1 MSRGQAIAASPVAR
15 AKAVLAVA
23 DGHSYTDAARAAGC
37 PLGDAVAALVAR
49 FNAEGLAAV
58 VPRQGGGHPRDDTS
72 VERERILADARRPP
86 DRECFGRR
94 NEFLS
99 FKVREIGSG
108 ERKRSGAECLKMI
121 FKSAY
126 YDRLEQTLQAP
137 FYPVYPRRSN

>member
-1 MSRGQAIAASPVAR
+1 M
-15 AKAVLAVA
+15 LAVA
-23 DGHSYTDAARAAGC
+23 DGHSYTDTARAAGR
-37 PLGDAVAALVAR
+37 PSGDAVAALVAR

-99 FKVREIGSG
+99 FKITGIGSG
-108 ERKRSGAECLKMI
+108 ERKQSRAECLKML

-137 FYPVYPRRSN
+137 FYPVYPPRSN